1 MTNQLESLVESIK
14 SKVRALKK
22 KSKKPYIKMD
32 KSSSVKV
39 EIRSKRARKLI
50 DKTLKAADRPGTK
63 GEGIDRRILHQPLFP
78 DNSSPPPDTPSPPI
92 PPPPS
97 PDTSSDQP
105 FFHEL
110 PSGSTPDQ
118 TQPAPLPL
126 NATTVQNPQVQQPTK
141 GTKKVAIA
149 ALVGIVTL
157 RMLSKLAFFLYRHQV
172 KHPSESQKLVN
183 GRGPGPK
190 DSPTTPQYE
199 GDLEMSNEGLGPTDL
214 QRLCPV

>member
-39 EIRSKRARKLI
+39 EIRSKKARKLI
-50 DKTLKAADRPGTK
+50 DKTLKAADHPGTK

-78 DNSSPPPDTPSPPI
+78 DNSSPPSDTPSSPI
-92 PPPPS
+92 PPPP
-97 PDTSSDQP
+97 PPNTSSDQP

-110 PSGSTPDQ
+110 PSRSTPDQ

-126 NATTVQNPQVQQPTK
+126 NATTVQNPQALQPTK

-149 ALVGIVTL
+149 TLVEIVTL
-157 RMLSKLAFFLYRHQV
+157 GMLSGLAFFLYRHQV
-172 KHPSESQKLVN
+172 KHPSESQKLIN
-183 GRGPGPK
+183 GGGPGSQRFA
-190 DSPTTPQYE
+190 DNPQYE
-199 GDLEMSNEGLGPTDL
+199 GDLEMSIEGLGSTDL
-214 QRLCPV
+214 